1 VRVLLNDVVLVSER
15 YILIVSDISRVVL
28 GRLFRFLQ
36 EIACCLTEIFG
47 FIFGERHFESRASE
61 GILIDIW
68 KPDSRRLSELHPLSQ
83 LCKWWNVLSLLWS
96 FSHLS
101 FILSFNL
108 NCITCICR
116 IFVYGSRYNVIKLW
130 LLGRLRKSCL
140 VLLLGSF
147 RDCLSRNQ
155 FRLFLL
161 LNLMNFPFL
170 FLHF

>member
-15 YILIVSDISRVVL
+15 KIFIISDISRVVL
-28 GRLFRFLQ
+28 GRQFRFFQ
-36 EIACCLTEIFG
+36 GITCCLTEFFR

-61 GILIDIW
+61 SILIDIW
-68 KPDSRRLSELHPLSQ
+68 KPDFRRLSELHPLSQ
-83 LCKWWNVLSLLWS
+83 LCKWWNILSLLWS
-96 FSHLS
+96 FSHLCL
-101 FILSFNL
+101 ILSFSL
-108 NCITCICR
+108 NYITCICHF
-116 IFVYGSRYNVIKLW
+116 FVYGSRYNVIKLW

-140 VLLLGSF
+140 ILLLGSF
-147 RDCLSRNQ
+147 RDCLSRTQ